1 MSKQNTK
8 SKTDN
13 DVDFLLKTIDEKNEQ
28 MTRLQN
34 KFRGDITFNFLIYL
48 ILIDFLLIDVTHA
61 YKSLIEEKKA
71 LEITIKALKTSK
83 TLTVPSINNN
93 NKQTESVSGIF
104 SSSRS
109 VSTSDLSEQEST
121 VSDSDNTINLK
132 LQQAANLSNQEDKIA
147 ALTSNIQLLISN
159 KSKLE
164 QNFQAERK
172 KLRSDYDELNQKF
185 ETNKI
190 EAEKQAE
197 SYEQRIKEV
206 IIKIK
211 HIFFLSLN

>member
-34 KFRGDITFNFLIYL
+34 KFRGNITFNFLIYL
-48 ILIDFLLIDVTHA
+48 ILIDNLLIDVTHA

-109 VSTSDLSEQEST
+109 VSASDLSEQEST
-121 VSDSDNTINLK
+121 VSDSDNTINSK

-172 KLRSDYDELNQKF
+172 KLRSGYDELNQKF
-185 ETNKI
+185 ETNN
-190 EAEKQAE
+190 
-197 SYEQRIKEV
+197 Y
-206 IIKIK
+206 
-211 HIFFLSLN
+211 FLNKN

>member
-48 ILIDFLLIDVTHA
+48 ILIDFLLTDVTHA

-206 IIKIK
+206 TIKIK
-211 HIFFLSLN
+211 HIFFLS

>member
-83 TLTVPSINNN
+83 TLTVPSINNNN

-206 IIKIK
+206 TIKIK
-211 HIFFLSLN
+211 HIFFLS

>member
-34 KFRGDITFNFLIYL
+34 KFRGNITFNFLIYL
-48 ILIDFLLIDVTHA
+48 ILIDNLLIDVTHA

-109 VSTSDLSEQEST
+109 VSASDLSEQEST
-121 VSDSDNTINLK
+121 VSDSDNTINSK

-172 KLRSDYDELNQKF
+172 KLRSGYDELNQKF

-206 IIKIK
+206 
-211 HIFFLSLN
+211 NY

>member
-206 IIKIK
+206 TIKIK

>member
-1 MSKQNTK
+1 M
-8 SKTDN
+8 
-13 DVDFLLKTIDEKNEQ
+13 
-28 MTRLQN
+28 
-34 KFRGDITFNFLIYL
+34 
-48 ILIDFLLIDVTHA
+48 
-61 YKSLIEEKKA
+61 
-71 LEITIKALKTSK
+71 
-83 TLTVPSINNN
+83 
-93 NKQTESVSGIF
+93 SGIF

-109 VSTSDLSEQEST
+109 VSASDLSEQEST
-121 VSDSDNTINLK
+121 VSDSDNTINSK

-172 KLRSDYDELNQKF
+172 KLRSGYDELNQKF

-206 IIKIK
+206 
-211 HIFFLSLN
+211 NY

>member
-34 KFRGDITFNFLIYL
+34 KFRGNITFSFLIYL
-48 ILIDFLLIDVTHA
+48 ILIDYLLIDVTHA

-71 LEITIKALKTSK
+71 LEITIKALKSSK

-109 VSTSDLSEQEST
+109 VSASDLSEQEST
-121 VSDSDNTINLK
+121 VSDSDNTINSK

-211 HIFFLSLN
+211 HIFF

>member
-206 IIKIK
+206 TIKIK
-211 HIFFLSLN
+211 HIFFLS